1 MMRRRR
7 GWASV
12 ALPLVV
18 ILGAESVPALAQSPN
33 GSGAVTT
40 ASVAR
45 VKQALA
51 QPERARFED
60 AAQPEPLPYFPE
72 RPYWTRRKVAIWSG
86 FAAAGAATMMAWLRD
101 RELADL
107 KSQIEALPPGSND
120 QWAELRDEADTVMK
134 ARNFWMAAAI
144 GVGGVTAAY
153 AIALRN
159 YEIPIVRA
167 PRGSTPGARRSTLG
181 VQPGL
186 RGLALRWRF

>member
-1 MMRRRR
+1 MLRRRR

-18 ILGAESVPALAQSPN
+18 ILFAESAPALAQSPN
-33 GSGAVTT
+33 GGGAVTT
-40 ASVAR
+40 ASVDR
-45 VKQALA
+45 IKQALA
-51 QPERARFED
+51 QPERAKFD
-60 AAQPEPLPYFPE
+60 QDQPEPLPYFPE
-72 RPYWTRRKVAIWSG
+72 RPYWTKRKVAIWTG
-86 FAAAGAATMMAWLRD
+86 FAGAGVAAMMAWMRD
-101 RELADL
+101 RELSDL
-107 KSQIEALPPGSND
+107 KSEIEALPPGSND
-120 QWAELRDEADTVMK
+120 EWAELRDEADTVMK

-153 AIALRN
+153 AIALRT
-159 YEIPIVRA
+159 YEIPIVRR